1 MTDKGGRHNSHWLL
15 RGAVQYL
22 AEHGQQLLHD
32 GGALARVAL
41 EGHAQHAQGGA
52 VQDAQQGAAGPR
64 GAPGGRGG
72 GGGRVEK
79 LGLLGRW

>member
-1 MTDKGGRHNSHWLL
+1 MSMIRLLMMRGTDYVSNSDRPNTTMKAVTDKTGTQQLL
-15 RGAVQYL
+15 VRYL

-52 VQDAQQGAAGPR
+52 VQGAQ
-64 GAPGGRGG
+64 
-72 GGGRVEK
+72 
-79 LGLLGRW
+79 